1 MTVVVSISDTET
13 ARIGPCLDTLRA
25 QGYRNLDIR
34 VVPYARAD
42 RALAAAREHAAADWR
57 IRIEAAQPDHAAAWN
72 HGVEHSSAEY
82 VVLVRGGDDLPINAV
97 ERMVG
102 ALQASGSDM
111 AVGRIRPP
119 MALHFSVES
128 PFEAAHLTELRRTT
142 LADTPVAVTDLG
154 VGNRMLRRAFWDRAG
169 LSVAAGDRLGT
180 QFALASYARAAAF
193 DLLTDDTY
201 TPSGRREGVS
211 VGAVRD
217 VLADLDL
224 WLHEHDVTRLAIE
237 ELALPDVM
245 DWWLWGVLDA
255 AVQPFLGDVDRAT
268 DEQWRALSDH
278 VGRLV
283 ASGRDSAWESLRA
296 DSRVKLWLLRE
307 GRRDALE
314 EYVAARLFERGH
326 RRTEVRDGV
335 VYAHLP
341 FFGDPDPGVPVSD
354 YVMGETETRLRASLH
369 RVRWATPERLELH
382 AYVRIEHV
390 DMSEQPVVRAWL
402 VQGGTGRRIALDV
415 ENEAADPRANLV
427 EGSRYQ
433 DFSRGAVSMRVDA
446 SELAAAAQNLR
457 AAQSW
462 TLHLEVT
469 YAGLTRQ
476 GPLSAID
483 ERASAGM
490 IETGYLGAR
499 TIGAAR
505 VSPQG
510 RTAGLFRIV
519 AEPWAGPELVDVSVK
534 GGVVRGTLRAGPARI
549 ERIRLVGEVG
559 PPLRGR
565 VWSEGDLT
573 GFSVEVPRSLLGV
586 DTTGARYALQ
596 VVDGTRKAV
605 GVGWPSTAP
614 QWLGVGSGWV
624 ALARA
629 ASGDTEVVEAEGVL
643 VVERVTL
650 EPGAVEVGARWL
662 GEAPANPALRMVR
675 TKVVVDGEVDDTDG
689 AVTARFSTSWDP
701 WSLGAAPIPV
711 GTYLLELDHGSR
723 NRPRRGRV
731 VLGEDVWDRL
741 LEATVDESYR
751 CRPARWDTE
760 ARVLL
765 APPLA
770 DDERGPYH
778 QARLQEWYQDCTL
791 PVDEN
796 AVYLQAYAGASATDS
811 QLALHAEIR
820 RRRPELTIYW
830 GVAEAASTVPEGGTR
845 VLMFSREWYRVMATA
860 RYLCLNIDPDRWF
873 SLRPGQQ
880 LLQTFHGYPAKSMG
894 IWMWE
899 AKGYTPRRVD
909 LELARTSAEWS
920 LILTPAPEMDQY
932 YRKGYRY
939 DGPIHSHGYPRDDL
953 LVSPEADRVR
963 AEVRARLGIAPDKR
977 VVLYAPTWR
986 DDLATNWRSAEL
998 TPHLDLEAASRALG
1012 PDYVMLL
1019 RGHRFHVHAE
1029 RGDARARLLDV
1040 TDYPEINHLILAA
1053 DAAVLDYSSLRFDF
1067 ALTQRPMVFLVP
1079 DLDTYTGGVRGFLY
1093 PFEESAPGPLVSTP
1107 DEVVAALRD
1116 LDRLREEYAPAMAE
1130 FHARYNYLQDGRS
1143 AESVFDAFFR

>member
-1 MTVVVSISDTET
+1 VTVVVSVSDTET
-13 ARIGPCLDTLRA
+13 ARVGPCLDSLRG
-25 QGYRNLDIR
+25 QSYRNLDIR
-34 VVPYARAD
+34 IAPYGPAG
-42 RALAAAREHAAADWR
+42 RALIAAREHADADWR
-57 IRIEAAQPDHAAAWN
+57 VRIEEGQADHAAAWN
-72 HGVEHSSAEY
+72 QGVARSGAPY
-82 VVLVRGGDDLPINAV
+82 VVLVRGGDDLPYHAV
-97 ERMVG
+97 ERMVTAIEG
-102 ALQASGSDM
+102 SGSDM
-111 AVGRIRPP
+111 VVGRVQPP
-119 MALHFSVES
+119 LALHFSVDS
-128 PFEAAHLTELRRTT
+128 PFEAAHLTELRRVT
-142 LADTPVAVTDLG
+142 LSDTPVAVTDLG
-154 VGNRMLRRAFWDRAG
+154 VGNRMLRRTFWDRAG
-169 LSVAAGDRLGT
+169 LRVAADDRLGT
-180 QFALASYARAAAF
+180 QFALASYARAEAF
-193 DLLTDDTY
+193 DLLTDQTY
-201 TPSGRREGVS
+201 IPTGRREGVS

-224 WLHEHDVTRLAIE
+224 WLDEHDVTRAAIE
-237 ELALPDVM
+237 ALDLPDVM

-255 AVQPFLGDVDRAT
+255 AVQPFLGDVDRAG
-268 DEQWRALSDH
+268 DDQWKKLSEH
-278 VGRLV
+278 VDRLV
-283 ASGRDSAWESLRA
+283 SSGRDSAWDSLRA

-307 GRRDALE
+307 GRRDALQD
-314 EYVAARLFERGH
+314 YVAARLFERSH
-326 RRTEVRDGV
+326 RRTEVRDGI

-341 FFGDPDPGVPVSD
+341 FFGDPEHGVPDSA
-354 YVMGETETRLRASLH
+354 YVMGETETRLWATLH
-369 RVRWATPERLELH
+369 RIRWVTPERLELH
-382 AYVRIEHV
+382 GYVRIEHL
-390 DMSEQPVVRAWL
+390 DMPEDPDVRAWL
-402 VQGGTGRRIALDV
+402 VESGSGDRIALEVDQHV
-415 ENEAADPRANLV
+415 DHRANLV

-433 DFSRGAVSMRVDA
+433 DFSRGAVTLGVDA
-446 SELAAAAQNLR
+446 VELASR
-457 AAQSW
+457 AGGRPGARTW
-462 TLHLEVT
+462 TLELEVR
-469 YAGLTRQ
+469 YAGLTRR

-490 IETGYLGAR
+490 VETGHLAARTVRGAR
-499 TIGAAR
+499 VGPR
-505 VSPQG
+505 G

-519 AEPWAGPELVDVSVK
+519 AEPWAGPELVEASVR
-534 GGVVRGTLRAGPARI
+534 GGEVRGTLRAGATRVQGV
-549 ERIRLVGEVG
+549 RLAGEVG

-573 GFSVEVPRSLLGV
+573 GFSVEVPRNRLGGDV
-586 DTTGARYALQ
+586 AGERYALE
-596 VVDGTRKAV
+596 VVDGTRNGV

-629 ASGDTEVVEAEGVL
+629 ENGHTEVVEAEGVL
-643 VVERVTL
+643 IVERVEL
-650 EPGAVEVGARWL
+650 EPDAVQVGARWL
-662 GEAPANPALRMVR
+662 GEAPGNPALRMVR
-675 TKVVVDGEVDDTDG
+675 TNVVVDGELDDTDG
-689 AVTARFSTSWDP
+689 AVTARFPTSWDP
-701 WSLGAAPIPV
+701 WSLGVTPIPV

-751 CRPARWDTE
+751 CRPGRWDTE

-765 APPLA
+765 DPPLA

-778 QARLQEWYQDCTL
+778 QARLQEWFQDCTL
-791 PVDEN
+791 PIDDN

-811 QLALHAEIR
+811 QLALHEEIR

-909 LELARTSAEWS
+909 QELARTSAEWS

-953 LVSPEADRVR
+953 LVSPEAEQVR

-1012 PDYVMLL
+1012 PGYVMLL
-1019 RGHRFHVHAE
+1019 RGHRFHVHADRAE
-1029 RGDARARLLDV
+1029 AGARLLDV
-1040 TDYPEINHLILAA
+1040 TDYPEINHLILAS

-1079 DLDTYTGGVRGFLY
+1079 DLETYTGGVRGFLY
-1093 PFEESAPGPLVSTP
+1093 PFEESAPGPLVATP

-1116 LDRLREEYAPAMAE
+1116 LDRLREEYAPAMAD
-1130 FHARYNYLQDGRS
+1130 FHRRFNYLQDGRS